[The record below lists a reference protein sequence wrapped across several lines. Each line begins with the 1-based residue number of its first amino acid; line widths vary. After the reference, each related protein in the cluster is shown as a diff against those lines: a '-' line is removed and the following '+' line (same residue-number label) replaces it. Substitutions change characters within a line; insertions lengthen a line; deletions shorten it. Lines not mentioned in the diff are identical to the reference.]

1 MLIIDMLFK
10 NKNKPYAEHKR
21 NDDFI
26 KINIKWKKNYGYK
39 YS

>member
-10 NKNKPYAEHKR
+10 NKTKPVAEHKR

-26 KINIKWKKNYGYK
+26 KINI
-39 YS
+39 